1 MKIAITGGASAGHVV
16 PALAVADQLAASGAQ
31 LVFIGRSGSI
41 ESEYAQRAGL
51 PFRAVPAAGLKRHRS
66 WSNVLMPLTVAR
78 GVAAAWRVMCSER
91 PDALFS
97 KGSYV
102 SVPVGVAA
110 WLCKVP
116 VVIHESDRSLGLA
129 NRILARLA
137 DTVCFSTTPVP
148 GTPRWLSA
156 KAEVTGLPLRS
167 DLTTADPADL
177 RNRLGVSESTRV
189 LLVFCGSSGSQRVN
203 KAVRA
208 QLDAL
213 CDEYAVLHVCGRGNL
228 DPSLEGR
235 AGYWQVEYLHQD
247 MNDALHLAD
256 TVIGRAGATTLAE
269 LDALDIPAVLVPLPT
284 SVSRGDQ
291 IENATAYAERNPGRC
306 VVVADEGL
314 ADGEPLVQAC
324 GKLREIP
331 RESDPGATARHAR
344 EAASAV
350 ARLTLA
356 AARPAAVRR

>member
-16 PALAVADQLAASGAQ
+16 PALAVADELATFGAQ
-31 LVFIGRSGSI
+31 LVFIGRGGSI
-41 ESEYAQRAGL
+41 ESEYAERAGL

-66 WSNVLMPLTVAR
+66 WGNLLMPLTVLR
-78 GVAAAWRVMCSER
+78 GVAAAWRVMRLER

-102 SVPVGVAA
+102 SVPVGMAA

-116 VVIHESDRSLGLA
+116 IVIHESDRSLGLA

-137 DTVCFSTTPVP
+137 ETVCFSTPPAPT
-148 GTPRWLSA
+148 TPRWLSA
-156 KAEVTGLPLRS
+156 KAAVTGLPLRS
-167 DLTTADPADL
+167 DLTTADPDGL
-177 RNRLGVSESTRV
+177 RERLGVTGSARV
-189 LLVFCGSSGSQRVN
+189 LLAFCGSSGSQRVN
-203 KAVRA
+203 QAVRA

-213 CDEYAVLHVCGRGNL
+213 CDQYAVLHVCGKGNL

-235 AGYWQVEYLHQD
+235 AGYWQVEYLHED

-269 LDALDIPAVLVPLPT
+269 LEALAIPAVLVPLPT

-291 IENATAYAERNPGRC
+291 IENAAAYAERNPGRC
-306 VVVADEGL
+306 IVVADEAL
-314 ADGEPLVQAC
+314 TDGKPLVEAC
-324 GKLREIP
+324 ERLREAP
-331 RESDPGATARHAR
+331 READPGTVAHHAR
-344 EAASAV
+344 EAAGQV

-356 AARPAAVRR
+356 VARSALVRR